1 MTGSQGA
8 RLDTRLFYCSDAAG
22 ELLRSSLTLFVE
34 KDAFHL
40 YHPANAPT
48 AVAEQK
54 KAAESWAP
62 RCTPTGQLAATLS
75 VQLFAQTAT
84 PSAVQPLS
92 NLLFN
97 SARMQVRLA
106 RSRIIRLQTPA
117 IDRKRMGAAQ
127 PQSGTLRA
135 KER

>member
-1 MTGSQGA
+1 M
-8 RLDTRLFYCSDAAG
+8 LML
-22 ELLRSSLTLFVE
+22 
-34 KDAFHL
+34 HL

-117 IDRKRMGAAQ
+117 IDRRRMGAAK

>member
-1 MTGSQGA
+1 M
-8 RLDTRLFYCSDAAG
+8 CI
-22 ELLRSSLTLFVE
+22 RSSMMTAAALIGYITRNPCKKTSVWPVKYE
-34 KDAFHL
+34 KSVHL